1 MTAPHS
7 PAPLRIAIAGLGTVG
22 AGIVKIVQKHG
33 DMLAARAGRPIV
45 ITAISAR
52 SRSKNRGVKLDGY
65 AWEDDPIALA
75 RRPDVDLVVEVMG
88 GEDGPAKACVENSLK
103 FGKHVVT
110 ANKALLAKH
119 GNMLA
124 ALAEDCAVSLRYEAA
139 IAGGI
144 PIIKSLGEGL
154 AGNDITRVM
163 GVMNGTCNYILTV
176 MEATGADYADVLAAA
191 QAKGYAEADP
201 ETDVG
206 GYDAAHK
213 LAVLAA
219 LAFGTKVD
227 YSGVT
232 IEGIERISLPDIH
245 NARDMGYR
253 IKLLGVA
260 RMNADGLEQRMQPC
274 LVPANSPLGQL
285 EGVTNMVV
293 VEGDFIG
300 QIVASGPGAGEGPTA
315 SAIMGDI
322 VDIARGLTMP
332 TFGIPA
338 GELAGAPRSASG
350 SDAEYYLRF
359 ALLDAP
365 MVLSRVTGILGT
377 HGVSIDR
384 CRQYDHD
391 GDTAP
396 LLIVTHTTPRAVLD
410 AALAEISAL
419 EACLAAPVA
428 IRIENV

>member
-1 MTAPHS
+1 MRAEKENS
-7 PAPLRIAIAGLGTVG
+7 PLRLAIAGLGTVG
-22 AGIVKIVQKHG
+22 AGVVKMVQKHA
-33 DMLAARAGRPIV
+33 DVLAARAGRPIV

-52 SRSKNRGVKLDGY
+52 SRSKNRGVDLSGY
-65 AWEDDPIALA
+65 AWEDDPVALA
-75 RRPDVDLVVEVMG
+75 RRPDVDVVIEVMG
-88 GEDGPAKACVENSLK
+88 GEDGPAKACVETALK

-119 GNMLA
+119 GNALA
-124 ALAEDCAVSLRYEAA
+124 ALAEDCEVALRYEAA

-144 PIIKSLGEGL
+144 PIIKALGEGL
-154 AGNDITRVM
+154 AGNEITRVM

-176 MEATGADYADVLAAA
+176 MEATGDDYADVLAAA

-201 ETDVG
+201 VTDVG
-206 GYDAAHK
+206 GFDAAHK
-213 LAVLAA
+213 LASLAA

-227 YSGVT
+227 YDGVL
-232 IEGIERISLPDIH
+232 IEGIERISLADII

-260 RMNADGLEQRMQPC
+260 RMNEDGLEQRMQPC
-274 LVPANSPLGQL
+274 LVPAASPLGQL

-293 VEGDFIG
+293 AEGDFIG

-315 SAIMGDI
+315 SAIMGD
-322 VDIARGLTMP
+322 VMDVARGLVMP
-332 TFGIPA
+332 VFGIPA
-338 GELAGAPRSASG
+338 ASLRAAPRSAAG

-359 ALLDAP
+359 TLLDAP
-365 MVLSRVTGILGT
+365 MVLSKVTGILGK
-377 HGVSIDR
+377 HGISIDR

-391 GDTAP
+391 GDAAP
-396 LLIVTHTTPRAVLD
+396 LLIVTHNTGRAVLD
-410 AALAEISAL
+410 TALAEISAL
-419 EACLAAPVA
+419 DVSLAQPVA